1 MQQKWIQPDI
11 FRVLTSAMTMLA
23 LLLLT
28 ACSGLG
34 SSTSSTVPTTGGKN
48 PASIHVGFITETTS
62 EDFAL
67 EMAAGAQYA
76 ANQYHVSA
84 QIVAPPTINHQAA
97 IGLFDGL
104 TKTARDGIAVET
116 LAPNLF
122 TLPEAN
128 AVSGGIPVIAVD
140 TVPLA
145 GSRITTYIGNDNF
158 SAGETLADAAI
169 NHIPTNARGNMLIGV
184 DTPGVPVLDNRAQ
197 GIKQEFQRLRA
208 NLQVVGP
215 FNSQQVTAL
224 NLVSWKNII
233 KNHSNIVACLG
244 VGDPDNSSL
253 AQIKQDD
260 HGAYISGA
268 FDLDPTALQAIVN
281 GTNFGLVDPEHFLK
295 GYVAMRLLIEHA
307 LSGKTIPQGW
317 WNTGHLLVTQSNVQQ
332 IITRQQSLAN
342 KGQFYQPIAEK
353 EFANPASYIKPVNQ
367 AK

>member
-34 SSTSSTVPTTGGKN
+34 STTSSTVPTTGGKN

-169 NHIPTNARGNMLIGV
+169 NHIPTNARG
-184 DTPGVPVLDNRAQ
+184 
-197 GIKQEFQRLRA
+197 
-208 NLQVVGP
+208 
-215 FNSQQVTAL
+215 
-224 NLVSWKNII
+224 
-233 KNHSNIVACLG
+233 
-244 VGDPDNSSL
+244 
-253 AQIKQDD
+253 
-260 HGAYISGA
+260 
-268 FDLDPTALQAIVN
+268 
-281 GTNFGLVDPEHFLK
+281 
-295 GYVAMRLLIEHA
+295 
-307 LSGKTIPQGW
+307 
-317 WNTGHLLVTQSNVQQ
+317 
-332 IITRQQSLAN
+332 
-342 KGQFYQPIAEK
+342 
-353 EFANPASYIKPVNQ
+353 
-367 AK
+367 